1 MRVGQGGQA
10 EVVREMVDPRR
21 PVMVPEDQQPNAI
34 EVQFMDAPVDY
45 DTITSD
51 RTFVVLDRAGRPLR
65 GNIARRPDNTA
76 RWVSDDL
83 VALRTSDYRVILV
96 GDGDPAI
103 MDANRRRL
111 DGEPSQLP
119 SGDDSEGGNFEF
131 ALQVR

>member
-10 EVVREMVDPRR
+10 VVVREMDDPQQ
-21 PVMVPEDQQPNAI
+21 PVMVPADAQPNAV

-45 DTITSD
+45 DTITAEQ
-51 RTFVVLDRAGRPLR
+51 TFVVRDRAGRVLP

-76 RWVSDDL
+76 RWVSADL
-83 VALRTSDYRVILV
+83 VALRESDYRVVLV

-103 MDANRRRL
+103 MNANRGRL
-111 DGEPSQLP
+111 DGEPTQLP

-131 ALQVR
+131 RLLVR